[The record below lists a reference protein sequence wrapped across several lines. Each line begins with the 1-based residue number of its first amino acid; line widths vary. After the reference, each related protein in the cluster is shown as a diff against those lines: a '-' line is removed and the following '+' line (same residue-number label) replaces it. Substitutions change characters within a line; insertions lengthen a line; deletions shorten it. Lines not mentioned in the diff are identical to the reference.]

1 MSDLPLKPIERKSIT
16 TREISPTTVTN
27 AGIATVTATET
38 TAAKSKPKL
47 SKFATLKSHNKA
59 QYLIPLQHKETAY
72 KATSQSLQQSAID
85 IFAADIKKP
94 TSPQHLEHLT
104 RSKAVFERKR
114 RRRCK
119 NKRSCSLVNVKVADL
134 DENLETD
141 DQEPMLRADVELFQ
155 GKIVFNLDGN
165 AFIIATESSTQ
176 DSILNAKTVQKTTES
191 KQLLASNVVGE
202 TNIATINLT
211 TTTVASATTTTLNT
225 SSTTLEEAPG
235 GQDGQRPDALKCSAS
250 PRIHSFRIVSAQDA
264 TTANVANTTATDKSS
279 VEKTE
284 FRKLYIEQQQRSRY
298 STFDDNDSDSS
309 NGHKISS
316 KIQKPI
322 LMCFICKL
330 SFGNTKSFSLHANT
344 EHQLTLQAKEQHLLN
359 REYSSVIIQPQNMDE
374 RPQISFL
381 EPIDVLNVIQNDN
394 LNSETDIQ
402 FNEGTSQV
410 FSCRIDSTVD
420 TSNSE
425 KSTAGCV
432 IREKSEKPAPISSH
446 SNSLSPSS
454 PSTYPESSVVPKTQT
469 ALSPS
474 KTVPN
479 TLSSAIECINDS
491 HLLLT
496 TSFSKCMLQEQQYE
510 VNVPVPTIAVTT
522 LLSGPKFDSSEQQQQ
537 QKIKASAPIESV
549 DSTVQSASISPPLFP
564 STENMLGASTLLL
577 PKKESENIT
586 KLDETHSF
594 DTRITSGSVLCSNAD
609 VQLKP
614 RLIASPIPTTKNTSM
629 TCDMGNNDKRGL
641 YSDILSP
648 PLSTFRES
656 HDKMLQMS
664 TLAANAPITQGDCEH
679 FQEPSGTVSEED
691 NMLNSTDTLAATV
704 TFLQQQQRKIAT
716 MSSSSFDP
724 PQPGLVTIAPTP
736 TQLSCLQAS
745 LAALSDDLN
754 FNCGTTDAH
763 KTNAKLFTDF
773 LQQHLTLQQQKAFS
787 DISGNYSEH
796 ADHNDGENCEIQQLK
811 TPPYHISNHQFTNN
825 TSQFS
830 PNRNNG
836 SCTNS
841 AIMKSPAH
849 MATSPTAVNVSTAAV
864 TVTATTQQQHAAAA
878 VAVAAAAAAAAAVSV
893 ANNTPSFTIGAC
905 SDHINGRP
913 LGVECARCEMILNST
928 RLNTGVQMSTRNSC
942 KTLKCP
948 QCNWHYKY
956 QETLEIHMRE
966 KHPDG
971 ESACGYCLSG
981 QQHPRLARG
990 ESYSCG
996 YKPYRCEICNYST
1009 TTKGNLSI
1017 HMQSDKHLNNMQE
1030 LNSSQSMLAAAVAAA
1045 NCGKADVASKMLM
1058 SNNAAAAAQ
1067 QQQQQQA
1074 LPQSQPQQPHST
1086 LVASSSMIS
1095 SGGPSINA
1103 GGRASVDGIGT
1114 NCSMLNKNKPSFRCD
1129 ICSYETSVARNLRIH
1144 MTSEKHT
1151 HNLAALQNNIKH
1163 IQAYSFLQQH
1173 QQVMAAH
1180 QQQQLAAATQVPQS
1194 QLPALANSFL
1204 PEIALADLAYNQ
1216 AIMIQLLQ
1224 HNSVSQQQQQHES
1237 VAKMQIK
1244 TSPCSSPRSMQIE
1257 QQSTVHQQQQQLQQL
1272 RQHLQ
1277 QSYSP
1282 NNSSSLLPSA
1292 DPFSTSDVHFSS
1304 NVSGSCS
1311 NDESLELPIYADPC
1325 PKSVYSCLVC
1335 GVYGTNILDELN
1347 QHLLIDRSR
1356 SCKKQQSTP
1365 TNTVKSSCTEKA
1377 NVTNSNE
1384 VMVILNNNYICRL
1397 CNYKTNLKANF
1408 QLHSKTDKHLQKLN
1422 YINHVHEGG
1431 TQNEYKLKHL
1441 HLASNTVQLKCN
1453 CCDFYTNS
1461 IQKLSLHTQ
1470 HMRHD
1475 TMRIIFQH
1483 LLHIME
1489 QQNFE
1494 RNKTEQ
1500 MPPHSKTHSL
1510 KDAVEIVPNIRESHS
1525 VMPVHEN
1532 DGSPT
1537 NRSSS
1542 IVVEDTPQSMQK
1554 SLTCQLCGFSTFTLL
1569 NMIQHVKSMRHMQIE
1584 QFVNLQRRSEQLDP
1598 PSLDDIFKVVER
1610 PTLQS
1615 LALTVAAR
1623 QEENNRIENVST
1635 TSVSP
1640 FGNFPVPMAR
1650 LPNDDFGCITSS
1662 RDHNSFSPSSSSS
1675 TASGNTSVR
1684 NKSYNSVNI
1693 FNFQTIND
1701 DKDASSSVLPGG
1713 SLSVM
1718 PSVVFKCNNCDF
1730 FAHSKT
1736 EMELHLSAVH
1746 PQTEPDYISIPTNSA
1761 AIEAFQAAIAAA
1773 TAAASAVTATCAPSN
1788 KSYSENDNFSTIVKR
1803 ERLCTPKDEENVKST
1818 DVQNT
1823 MSLQD
1828 VSTVTPWLT
1837 STPNIISNNETSA
1850 AIVQPKSIHNVLREL
1865 EKTAEQEEQLIEDTS
1880 GVNALVESTKT
1891 ISGESV
1897 NVQCPLCTDT
1907 FDSKQTLEMHL
1918 MNVHSVNRDGLS
1930 RLLQLVD
1937 TSAWDLNGKT
1947 SVTLTVAKE
1956 CKGSNIA
1963 TETTTEQTIT
1973 GNFNIKASTE
1983 LDLSLMEV
1991 SNDTPLNLNVSHTS
2005 TYMHSMESLNNNK
2018 LSCEQCGSKFK
2029 HELQLLQHAQKM
2041 QHFIM
2046 LPNGD
2051 HRCLAASHLSRPC
2064 QSTFP
2069 TQAAMV
2075 IHYKNT
2081 HTSLVISERHVYKY
2095 RCKHCSLAFK
2105 TQEKLSTHLLYHTM
2119 REATKCMFCQRNFRT
2134 TQALQKHIDQTHHSS
2149 GDQHVASN
2157 SPSTALSC
2165 SGRGSPALQMSHVQ
2179 NKTQLNEVISDNA
2192 AKNQDINDLAVRESP
2207 PMTPKANE
2215 SPNAAPSPL
2224 PANILQDQQQQQHVA
2239 AFTAALLNQPLQQQQ
2254 HISGDELTES
2264 GGHLTQHLQMKP
2276 RSSLLTQK
2284 YLHQQNLQNI
2294 QQLPQLTAAAST
2306 SGLQLNPVEMFNLM
2320 QFHHIMSMNFMNLA
2334 PPLIF
2339 GVGTNSGSGGN
2350 VDLLTSTHTPK
2361 VTHNTSANALQC
2373 GNDMSV
2379 PRTSVS
2385 PRADLIGT
2393 LQQHPQSQSQ
2403 QSAPTNTVQM
2413 GSNQKRARTRIT
2425 DDQLKIL
2432 RAHFD
2437 INNSPSEESIMEMS
2451 QKANLPM
2458 KVVKH
2463 WFRNTLFKE
2472 RQRNKDSPYNFNNP
2486 PSTTLNLE
2494 EYERTGHAKVMPLNE
2509 DLSMSSHN
2517 SKHQQQKQNMHT
2529 SNSKNNSKE
2538 KPTPMSDIC
2547 GDSSLLIEIKT
2558 EPFDDNI
2565 EPHITTPGSPQR
2577 QNEQQQSQEQSQR
2590 EQHKKDEKDLLSTSS
2605 TLLLSKRQQY
2615 LSALPATEHQQ
2626 QLLETPE
2633 NTAVETAAVTPLQQH
2648 NHQQQH
2654 LSGQSNQNIHQQQ
2667 SQHINLYSYETKS
2680 ESGSSD
2686 ILSRPQSP
2694 NNSSTVVAT
2703 HYASIN
2709 ELINQQLDNLPLGQN
2724 SSNINAANMHGNN
2737 MGPPKNFQS
2746 SKSFDKNS
2754 PSSQFDTNSNS
2765 SNASSTSS
2773 GKRAN
2778 RTRFTDY
2785 QIKVLQEFFENNS
2798 YPKDSDLE
2806 YLSKLL
2812 LLSPRVIVVWFQNA
2826 RQKQRKIY
2834 ENQPNNSL
2842 YETEEKKHNI
2852 NYACKKCNMTFQR
2865 YYELI
2870 RHQKNHCFKEENNKK
2885 SAKAQIAAAQIAQNL
2900 SSEDSNSSMDINNSS
2915 AYQLHHQHISNAG
2928 ATAVLS
2934 STANVSSTSP
2944 SSAAPDL
2951 TSPQHLF
2958 SKSSMSM
2965 TDFSPSTTP
2974 TPPQTQRERSDSS
2987 ELLPQGPVHKSKF
3000 ECDKCKLQ
3008 FSYYEHFREHQ
3019 LLHLVNPSL
3028 FTTQIT
3034 NLPDAYGSF
3043 GSILQSLQQ
3052 VATASATHQQH
3063 HQFLEQQ
3070 DQPPAKKRKCSETSS
3085 TTDEVPGICGSGDG
3099 EISSSAS
3106 FSKSKRYDFLY
3117 QYFMQNESNNELKQQ
3132 FQAQH
3137 KKSNEPEIEIEYL
3150 ANFYHQSELR
3160 KRSNYD
3166 FLYQYYQKNEHIKQM
3181 SALPSQ
3187 AGFFGSENKPN
3198 IDVLLQYYQLNE
3210 SKKFFQ
3216 LNASNQEIN
3225 DHTAASPISTSH
3237 VQRVNN
3243 PIPISTSDHT
3253 TTPRVD
3259 RYDITDMSLFK
3270 NSLDVLNSTINF
3282 PDYDNDNNDHE
3293 KSSNGCGMD
3302 VDDAEIYTDTDDH
3315 INDNN
3320 QKSNEIYGHKSQI
3333 NVVKRSNDTDN
3344 KDYKQVANKLAKI
3357 DQINKLATNLQ
3368 SPSSYG
3374 NDQHKLKNL
3383 SKSLVRCVKN
3393 QKDNLAKRKA
3403 SNESSK
3409 TKATTTTNFNNDH
3422 IDNLKDFLHVN
3433 QKSES
3438 TEKSKQQKYYND
3450 LLQAQNET
3458 NGLGNNELALQTMD
3472 KRQLPETPISS
3483 PNSTT
3488 NSNNKPT
3495 VGSSN
3500 TTADTVTG
3508 ITEKQQSKRLRTTI
3522 LPEQLNF
3529 LYECYQNES
3538 NPSRKMLEEIA
3549 KKVNLKKRVVQ
3560 VWFQNSRAKD
3570 KKSRNQRF
3578 TAISDDSNYEDA
3590 SQNNR
3595 DYGLF
3600 QKNALKSIRRH
3611 GSKDA
3616 NFLPDSNIS
3625 NNTNTGMELGGC
3637 NLSQLSQVNIQQHAL
3652 SIEHICKVKKL
3663 LEKTAV
3669 EVKLNIDS
3677 KIFSTAGTD
3686 DNVEYGNKQN
3696 ATDKPNTNSDLKER
3710 KYVTSDEADFNS
3722 THDSNL
3728 KAHMDND
3735 IAGSDRLGTFTRIYK
3750 ELKLQNA
3757 KKRAIDY
3764 TSNNQNSEL
3773 MEWYERGNINNESKG
3788 LTTKDMSYNRCK
3800 GLQPQITK
3808 QTSEENNKRPESYK
3822 IINLTFS
3829 AENIDNTDNKSS
3841 NGNKNCG
3848 QHVEAQDY
3856 KHYNDLNNIVNN
3868 KVTSITDDEDTYI
3881 GEYKDSSDGNALDLN
3896 DNNETKQNPS
3906 TRNERITA
3914 NSSSTSCTLTT
3925 STTHTQLTNAHE
3937 KYIIQ
3942 QIFNC
3947 NQITDNF
3954 SSDGFE

>member
-1 MSDLPLKPIERKSIT
+1 MSDLPLNPIERKSIT

-27 AGIATVTATET
+27 ARIATVTTTEI
-38 TAAKSKPKL
+38 TAATSKPKL
-47 SKFATLKSHNKA
+47 SKFATLKSYNNA
-59 QYLIPLQHKETAY
+59 QDLIPLQHKETAY
-72 KATSQSLQQSAID
+72 KATSSLQQSTID

-119 NKRSCSLVNVKVADL
+119 NKRSCSLVNIKVADL
-134 DENLETD
+134 KDENLETD

-191 KQLLASNVVGE
+191 NQLLASNVVGE

-211 TTTVASATTTTLNT
+211 TTTVASATTTTLST
-225 SSTTLEEAPG
+225 PSTTLEEVPG
-235 GQDGQRPDALKCSAS
+235 GQDGQRLDALKCSAS

-264 TTANVANTTATDKSS
+264 TTANVANTTTADKSS

-284 FRKLYIEQQQRSRY
+284 FRKLYTEQQQRSRY

-316 KIQKPI
+316 KIQKSI

-330 SFGNTKSFSLHANT
+330 SFGNTKSFSLHANI

-410 FSCRIDSTVD
+410 FSCRLD

-432 IREKSEKPAPISSH
+432 MREKSEKPATILSN

-454 PSTYPESSVVPKTQT
+454 SSTSPVSSVVPITQT

-510 VNVPVPTIAVTT
+510 ENVPVPTTAVTT
-522 LLSGPKFDSSEQQQQ
+522 LLSSPKFDSSEQQQQ
-537 QKIKASAPIESV
+537 KIKANVPIKSV
-549 DSTVQSASISPPLFP
+549 DSADSEVQSASISPSLFP
-564 STENMLGASTLLL
+564 STENMLAASTLLL

-586 KLDETHSF
+586 KLDETYSL
-594 DTRITSGSVLCSNAD
+594 DTRTATGSVLCSNAD

-614 RLIASPIPTTKNTSM
+614 RLITSLIPTTKNTSM
-629 TCDMGNNDKRGL
+629 TCDMGNNDEHGL
-641 YSDILSP
+641 YSDDILSP
-648 PLSTFRES
+648 PLSIFRKS
-656 HDKMLQMS
+656 HDKMLEMS
-664 TLAANAPITQGDCEH
+664 TLAVNAPITQGDFEH

-704 TFLQQQQRKIAT
+704 TFLQQQQRQIAT
-716 MSSSSFDP
+716 MASSSFDP

-745 LAALSDDLN
+745 LAALSDDIKV
-754 FNCGTTDAH
+754 NCGTTDAH

-773 LQQHLTLQQQKAFS
+773 LQQHLNLQQQNTFS

-796 ADHNDGENCEIQQLK
+796 TDHNDGENCEIQQLK
-811 TPPYHISNHQFTNN
+811 TPPYHISNHQFANN
-825 TSQFS
+825 TSKFS

-849 MATSPTAVNVSTAAV
+849 MTTSPTAVNVSTAAV
-864 TVTATTQQQHAAAA
+864 AVTATIQQQHAATAAA
-878 VAVAAAAAAAAAVSV
+878 VAAAAAAVSV

-1045 NCGKADVASKMLM
+1045 NSGKADVASKMLM

-1067 QQQQQQA
+1067 QQQQQQS

-1095 SGGPSINA
+1095 SGGPSVNA
-1103 GGRASVDGIGT
+1103 GGRTSVDGIGT

-1163 IQAYSFLQQH
+1163 IQAYRFLQQH

-1194 QLPALANSFL
+1194 QLPALTSDAANSFL

-1216 AIMIQLLQ
+1216 AIMIQFLQ
-1224 HNSVSQQQQQHES
+1224 HNSVSQQQQHHES

-1244 TSPCSSPRSMQIE
+1244 TSPCSSPHSMQIE

-1277 QSYSP
+1277 QCYSP

-1311 NDESLELPIYADPC
+1311 NDETLEPPIHADPC

-1335 GVYGTNILDELN
+1335 GVYGTNSLDELN

-1356 SCKKQQSTP
+1356 SCKKQQSIP
-1365 TNTVKSSCTEKA
+1365 TNTVKSSCTEKAEKA

-1475 TMRIIFQH
+1475 TMRTIFQH

-1500 MPPHSKTHSL
+1500 MPAHSKTHSH
-1510 KDAVEIVPNIRESHS
+1510 KDAVEIVPSIRESHS
-1525 VMPVHEN
+1525 DMPVHDN
-1532 DGSPT
+1532 DGNHT

-1598 PSLDDIFKVVER
+1598 PSLDDVFKVAEY

-1623 QEENNRIENVST
+1623 QEENNMIENVNT
-1635 TSVSP
+1635 TSVS
-1640 FGNFPVPMAR
+1640 VPMAR
-1650 LPNDDFGCITSS
+1650 SPNDDFGCITSS
-1662 RDHNSFSPSSSSS
+1662 RDHNSFSPSSNSS

-1684 NKSYNSVNI
+1684 SKSYNNVNI
-1693 FNFQTIND
+1693 FNFQTTND
-1701 DKDASSSVLPGG
+1701 DKDASTSVLPGT
-1713 SLSVM
+1713 SPLVM

-1746 PQTEPDYISIPTNSA
+1746 PLTEPDYISIPTNSA
-1761 AIEAFQAAIAAA
+1761 AIEAFQAAVAAA
-1773 TAAASAVTATCAPSN
+1773 TAAASAVTTTRAPSN
-1788 KSYSENDNFSTIVKR
+1788 KSYSENDNFATIVKR
-1803 ERLCTPKDEENVKST
+1803 ERLCTPENEENVKSA
-1818 DVQNT
+1818 DVQIA
-1823 MSLQD
+1823 MSVQD

-1837 STPNIISNNETSA
+1837 STTNTVSNNETSA
-1850 AIVQPKSIHNVLREL
+1850 AMVQPKSIHNVLREL

-1880 GVNALVESTKT
+1880 GVNALVESTKK
-1891 ISGESV
+1891 ISRESV

-1937 TSAWDLNGKT
+1937 ISAWDLNGKT
-1947 SVTLTVAKE
+1947 SVTFTVAKE

-2018 LSCEQCGSKFK
+2018 LSCQQCGLKFK

-2041 QHFIM
+2041 QHFII

-2119 REATKCMFCQRNFRT
+2119 REATKCMLCQRNFRT

-2149 GDQHVASN
+2149 GDQHVASK

-2192 AKNQDINDLAVRESP
+2192 AKNQDINGKFRESP

-2215 SPNAAPSPL
+2215 SPNVAPSPL

-2254 HISGDELTES
+2254 HMSGDELTES
-2264 GGHLTQHLQMKP
+2264 GGHLMQHLQLKP
-2276 RSSLLTQK
+2276 RNSLLTQK
-2284 YLHQQNLQNI
+2284 YLHQQNLQNL

-2339 GVGTNSGSGGN
+2339 GVGTNSGSAGN
-2350 VDLLTSTHTPK
+2350 VNLLTTTHTPK

-2379 PRTSVS
+2379 PCTSVS

-2451 QKANLPM
+2451 QKSNLPM

-2494 EYERTGHAKVMPLNE
+2494 EYERTGHAKVIPLNE
-2509 DLSMSSHN
+2509 DLPTSSHN
-2517 SKHQQQKQNMHT
+2517 PMHQQQKQNMHV

-2538 KPTPMSDIC
+2538 KLTPMSDIS

-2565 EPHITTPGSPQR
+2565 EPHITTPGSPHR
-2577 QNEQQQSQEQSQR
+2577 QNEQQQPQEQSQR
-2590 EQHKKDEKDLLSTSS
+2590 EQLKKDEKDLLSTSS

-2615 LSALPATEHQQ
+2615 LSALPATKHQQ
-2626 QLLETPE
+2626 QLLEMPE
-2633 NTAVETAAVTPLQQH
+2633 NTAVETAAVTPLEQH

-2654 LSGQSNQNIHQQQ
+2654 LSGQSNQNILQQH

-2694 NNSSTVVAT
+2694 NNSSTVVTT

-2724 SSNINAANMHGNN
+2724 NSNINAANMHGNN
-2737 MGPPKNFQS
+2737 MGPPKNFQT

-2915 AYQLHHQHISNAG
+2915 AYQLHHQHISSAG
-2928 ATAVLS
+2928 ATAALS

-2951 TSPQHLF
+2951 TSPQLLF
-2958 SKSSMSM
+2958 GKSSMSM

-2974 TPPQTQRERSDSS
+2974 TPPQIQRERSDSS

-3019 LLHLVNPSL
+3019 LLHLMNPSL

-3034 NLPDAYGSF
+3034 NIPEAYGSF
-3043 GSILQSLQQ
+3043 GNILQSLQQ
-3052 VATASATHQQH
+3052 VAAASATHE
-3063 HQFLEQQ
+3063 HQFLEQP

-3085 TTDEVPGICGSGDG
+3085 TTDEVPAICASGDG

-3117 QYFMQNESNNELKQQ
+3117 QYFMQNENNNELKQQ

-3137 KKSNEPEIEIEYL
+3137 KKSHESEIEMEYL

-3187 AGFFGSENKPN
+3187 ARFFGSENKPN

-3216 LNASNQEIN
+3216 LNASNQQIN
-3225 DHTAASPISTSH
+3225 DHPTASPISTSQYQH
-3237 VQRVNN
+3237 VNN

-3253 TTPRVD
+3253 TTPRID
-3259 RYDITDMSLFK
+3259 RYDITDMSSLK

-3293 KSSNGCGMD
+3293 TSSNGCGMD
-3302 VDDAEIYTDTDDH
+3302 VDDAEIHTDTDDH

-3320 QKSNEIYGHKSQI
+3320 QKSNENYGHKSQI
-3333 NVVKRSNDTDN
+3333 NVMKSSNDTDN
-3344 KDYKQVANKLAKI
+3344 KGYDQVANKLAGM

-3374 NDQHKLKNL
+3374 NDKHKPKNL
-3383 SKSLVRCVKN
+3383 SKSLARYVKN
-3393 QKDNLAKRKA
+3393 QKDNLAKCKA
-3403 SNESSK
+3403 N
-3409 TKATTTTNFNNDH
+3409 
-3422 IDNLKDFLHVN
+3422 HVN

-3438 TEKSKQQKYYND
+3438 KEKSKQQQHYSD
-3450 LLQAQNET
+3450 LLQIQNET
-3458 NGLGNNELALQTMD
+3458 NGLGNNELTLQTMD
-3472 KRQLPETPISS
+3472 KRHLPETPISS

-3500 TTADTVTG
+3500 TTANTVTG

-3529 LYECYQNES
+3529 LYECYQNDS

-3549 KKVNLKKRVVQ
+3549 KKINLKKRVVQ

-3600 QKNALKSIRRH
+3600 QKNALKSTKRH

-3616 NFLPDSNIS
+3616 NFLPDANIS

-3652 SIEHICKVKKL
+3652 SIEHICKVKML

-3669 EVKLNIDS
+3669 EVKLNTDS
-3677 KIFSTAGTD
+3677 KIFSTAETD
-3686 DNVEYGNKQN
+3686 DNVEYGNKQI
-3696 ATDKPNTNSDLKER
+3696 ATDKPNTNADLKER
-3710 KYVTSDEADFNS
+3710 KYVTSGESDFNS
-3722 THDSNL
+3722 AQDSNFM
-3728 KAHMDND
+3728 AHMDTD

-3757 KKRAIDY
+3757 KKRAIGY
-3764 TSNNQNSEL
+3764 TSNNQNTEL
-3773 MEWYERGNINNESKG
+3773 MEWYERDNINNESQG
-3788 LTTKDMSYNRCK
+3788 LTTNDMSYNRCK
-3800 GLQPQITK
+3800 GLQPQNTK
-3808 QTSEENNKRPESYK
+3808 QTSEENHKTPESYK
-3822 IINLTFS
+3822 IINLTYS

-3841 NGNKNCG
+3841 NGNKKCG
-3848 QHVEAQDY
+3848 QHVEAHDY
-3856 KHYNDLNNIVNN
+3856 KHYNNLNNIVSN
-3868 KVTSITDDEDTYI
+3868 KVMKMQYNINDSERSSSKTTFFSSNTPQVTSIADDEDTYI
-3881 GEYKDSSDGNALDLN
+3881 GENKDSCDGNTLDLN
-3896 DNNETKQNPS
+3896 DNNETKQNAS

-3937 KYIIQ
+3937 KDIIQ
-3942 QIFNC
+3942 QLFNC
-3947 NQITDNF
+3947 NQITDN
-3954 SSDGFE
+3954 SPRDVLE